1 MVLILSIA
9 VDAVGICVSF
19 FLSPPLCMA
28 VPVSL
33 PLSFLYASIVGVK
46 LASIGMADGLWL

>member
-1 MVLILSIA
+1 MVLILSIP

-19 FLSPPLCMA
+19 FLSLPLCMA

-33 PLSFLYASIVGVK
+33 PLSLCASVVGVK